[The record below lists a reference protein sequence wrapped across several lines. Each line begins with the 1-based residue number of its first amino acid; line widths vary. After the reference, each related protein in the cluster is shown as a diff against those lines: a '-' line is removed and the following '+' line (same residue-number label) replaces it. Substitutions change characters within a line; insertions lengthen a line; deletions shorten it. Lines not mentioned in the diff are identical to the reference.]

1 MNEGNDIKY
10 DVEIR
15 KQVEGSYNSNDKNNY
30 QHPAE
35 IMVTITLN
43 EYRELVEIKASH
55 KLKYDELQSEK
66 WKRESE
72 LTKEIERL
80 KNKLL
85 ADEPEETEE
94 TEETDL

>member
-1 MNEGNDIKY
+1 MNDGNDINYNVKITK
-10 DVEIR
+10 EI
-15 KQVEGSYNSNDKNNY
+15 ENGYSDSKNNY

-43 EYRELVEIKASH
+43 EYRELVEIKANH

-66 WKRESE
+66 WKMESE
-72 LTKEIERL
+72 LKKEIERL

-94 TEETDL
+94 TDD